1 MIRISAICSRTIQ
14 RILLICRAKA
24 FIDNAIQGGG
34 RVLVH
39 CNGTRSHLCLTL
51 SVAVKRP
58 FNERGVFVIIIKPPT
73 AHRSIPVV
81 MLQLTH
87 VPLPLC
93 FDTYP
98 RRNIVFSSIRDHVR
112 HATFPDLVG
121 RCSALC
127 SESQVLHLPQQW
139 FHHSDQGSP
148 FNSSSHSSRGRI
160 PSGRVRAYREVRP
173 LTPMVSFGCC
183 LCRNTNRYT
192 KPALRSHSILPHRS
206 IGRPR
211 GGSAN

>member
-1 MIRISAICSRTIQ
+1 MIWIPAICSRTIQ
-14 RILLICRAKA
+14 RILFICRAKA

-39 CNGTRSHLCLTL
+39 CNGARSHLCLTL

-58 FNERGVFVIIIKPPT
+58 FNERGVFVIIKPPT
-73 AHRSIPVV
+73 AHRPIPVV

-93 FDTYP
+93 YP

-139 FHHSDQGSP
+139 FHHSDQGSL
-148 FNSSSHSSRGRI
+148 FNSSPRSSRGRN
-160 PSGRVRAYREVRP
+160 PSGRVRACREV
-173 LTPMVSFGCC
+173 
-183 LCRNTNRYT
+183 
-192 KPALRSHSILPHRS
+192 
-206 IGRPR
+206 
-211 GGSAN
+211 